1 MLIEAYLM
9 LFPYL
14 ELHQTTMKTI
24 ISVCEGRL
32 HRCSCIQRF
41 ACQGFGVQSGF
52 ISMSFLKRK
61 LKSLRWQTAW
71 SSFMEL
77 SVVSPRF
84 CYNAAVD
91 CICRLT
97 NSSSMWKK
105 MLKKTLPTRP
115 SFPLRP
121 QQACN
126 RRMAAMYGLLFVLFN
141 SKSNAELGS
150 ALLV

>member
-1 MLIEAYLM
+1 M
-9 LFPYL
+9 
-14 ELHQTTMKTI
+14 
-24 ISVCEGRL
+24 
-32 HRCSCIQRF
+32 
-41 ACQGFGVQSGF
+41 QSRF

-61 LKSLRWQTAW
+61 LKRLISLANCMVK
-71 SSFMEL
+71 FYGVIC
-77 SVVSPRF
+77 SVTPF
-84 CYNAAVD
+84 FYNAAVD

-141 SKSNAELGS
+141 SKSNAELGR